1 MWKRNN
7 FSRHRCEKLTE
18 LDSHR
23 QDAIIFFSEE
33 NTKVIGVL
41 HFVICNALWLNHSLK
56 LCPYD
61 PPYLLFKT
69 QICKNFK
76 KKSCR
81 IFKLGWYASRQSWQ
95 RVSEPLKDISLLV
108 LTCYPVNCEIKKKYL
123 LHKYFCIFYYF
134 EMCQYS
140 VPLCQCAMWKEA
152 SKLASLKSWALKGVT
167 VLQK

>member
-33 NTKVIGVL
+33 NTKAIGVL
-41 HFVICNALWLNHSLK
+41 HFVICNALWLNYSLK

-69 QICKNFK
+69 QICKNFN
-76 KKSCR
+76 KSPSIIRMICLQA
-81 IFKLGWYASRQSWQ
+81 ILATGFGASERYF
-95 RVSEPLKDISLLV
+95 PTGTYV
-108 LTCYPVNCEIKKKYL
+108 LTSQLWN
-123 LHKYFCIFYYF
+123 
-134 EMCQYS
+134 
-140 VPLCQCAMWKEA
+140 KE
-152 SKLASLKSWALKGVT
+152 KILASQIFLHFLLFWNVSVFSTIVSVCHVKRSK
-167 VLQK
+167 

>member
-33 NTKVIGVL
+33 NTKAIGVL
-41 HFVICNALWLNHSLK
+41 HFVICNAFWLNYSLK

-69 QICKNFK
+69 QICKNFN
-76 KKSCR
+76 KSPVG
-81 IFKLGWYASRQSWQ
+81 FLNQDDMPPGNLGNGFW
-95 RVSEPLKDISLLV
+95 SL
-108 LTCYPVNCEIKKKYL
+108 
-123 LHKYFCIFYYF
+123 
-134 EMCQYS
+134 
-140 VPLCQCAMWKEA
+140 
-152 SKLASLKSWALKGVT
+152 
-167 VLQK
+167 

>member
-69 QICKNFK
+69 QICKNFN
-76 KKSCR
+76 KSHQDDMPPGN
-81 IFKLGWYASRQSWQ
+81 LGNGFW
-95 RVSEPLKDISLLV
+95 SLRKILV
-108 LTCYPVNCEIKKKYL
+108 LTCYPVNCDMKKKYL